1 MTRTPL
7 FTFAVIADTHINPE
21 DGISGSPWPANR
33 LANDRARWAVAAL
46 NADAPAFVVHLG
58 DMVHPIP
65 TQPGY
70 AAAAARYHA
79 MIAGLQPPLHCLPG
93 NHDLGDK
100 PVDWMPAHPVTA
112 PFLDAYVGTFGPL
125 WQAFDHAG
133 CRFILH
139 ASPILGADLPQDAE
153 QWAWLEGELA
163 ANRGKRVFFLT
174 HYPLFLTDAGE
185 PEHYD
190 NLAPAPRERLRALLV
205 EHGVEAVFAAHV
217 HTIFHT
223 PLAHGGPM
231 QHVIPAL
238 SAMRLDYSH
247 LFKTPPRDW
256 QEHGRNDA
264 AKLGYYLVDVF
275 SDGYALRL
283 RRSHG
288 ACLREGEAAPPIA
301 SLPASPLPAR
311 PGRAEG
317 EIGVDLRQGWAEPR
331 IIPYTGVV
339 DEFRRKAA
347 RNDYLITALQEAG
360 LRDLRVPLD
369 DLVNPASRAR
379 IRDLARMGHR
389 FQPFAFGPPDAEARA
404 VVADLPEA
412 LARIE
417 VIARADRL
425 PGLISDWRDLSEL
438 AGVALIASKLW
449 TSADVQGSGA
459 AFSHFIGH
467 GFTAGDTALLAEVR
481 GAGADGVVFRIAPD
495 DDPEAV
501 IGALP
506 EGGVMVIYLTLC
518 DANPARIMNDDAA
531 IKRRVLA
538 ALRAA
543 QAHPARPVVIL
554 DTLED
559 LDRGY
564 YPRNGLYD
572 GQFNPRPAGLALAAR
587 AGGAR

>member
-1 MTRTPL
+1 MTDTPL
-7 FTFAVIADTHINPE
+7 FTFAVIADTHINAE
-21 DGISGSPWPANR
+21 DGVSGSPWPANR

-46 NADAPAFVVHLG
+46 NADTPAFVVHLG

-70 AAAAARYHA
+70 GAAAARYHE
-79 MIAGLQPPLHCLPG
+79 MFAGLNAPLYCLPG

-112 PFLDAYVGTFGPL
+112 PFLSAYEQTFGPL
-125 WQAFDHAG
+125 WQAFTHGG
-133 CRFILH
+133 CRFVLH
-139 ASPILGADLPQDAE
+139 ANPILGADLPQDAA

-163 ANRGKRVFFLT
+163 ASRGERVFFLT
-174 HYPLFLTDAGE
+174 HYPLFLTTPDE

-190 NLAPAPRERLRALLV
+190 NLAPGPRERLRALLV
-205 EHGVEAVFAAHV
+205 NQRVEAVFAAHV

-223 PLAHGGPM
+223 PLAPDGPM

-256 QEHGRNDA
+256 QENGRNDS
-264 AKLGYYLVDVF
+264 AKLGYYLVDVYPQ
-275 SDGYALRL
+275 GYALRL

-288 ACLREGEAAPPIA
+288 ACLGAGEVAAPVAAVSRA
-301 SLPASPLPAR
+301 SL
-311 PGRAEG
+311 RAG
-317 EIGVDLRQGWAEPR
+317 ALNVGVDLRQGWAEPR

-369 DLVNPASRAR
+369 DLTDPATQAR

-389 FQPFAFGPPDAEARA
+389 FQPFAFAPPDSAAQA
-404 VVADLPEA
+404 AIAALPGA

-425 PGLISDWRDLSEL
+425 PDMISAWRDIAGS
-438 AGVALIASKLW
+438 AGVPLIASKLW
-449 TSADVQGSGA
+449 TSADVQGTGA

-467 GFTAGDTALLAEVR
+467 GFTAADTALLAQVH
-481 GAGADGVVFRIAPD
+481 GAGAGGAVFRIAPD
-495 DDPEAV
+495 ECPQEV
-501 IGALP
+501 IAALP
-506 EGGVMVIYLTLC
+506 ESGTAVVYLTLS
-518 DANPARIMNDDAA
+518 DLNPARINADDAA
-531 IKRRVLA
+531 IKRRVLSALA
-538 ALRAA
+538 ATE
-543 QAHPARPVVIL
+543 AHPARPVLMI

-564 YPRNGLYD
+564 YPRHGLYD
-572 GQFNPRPAGLALAAR
+572 GQFNPRPAGLALALAAERR
-587 AGGAR
+587 AALSG